1 MSTYDKISAAMRT
14 AAASGDPE
22 EVRRVYII
30 ETSGAATLNPRESH
44 MLAQQCQGIL
54 TCVSTGEVR

>member
-1 MSTYDKISAAMRT
+1 MNTYDKISAAMRT

-30 ETSGAATLNPRESH
+30 EACGAALTPRESH

>member
-1 MSTYDKISAAMRT
+1 MSTYDKISTAMRT

-30 ETSGAATLNPRESH
+30 ETCGAALTPRESH
-44 MLAQQCQGIL
+44 MLAQQCGRIM
-54 TCVSTGEVR
+54 TCVSSGEVR